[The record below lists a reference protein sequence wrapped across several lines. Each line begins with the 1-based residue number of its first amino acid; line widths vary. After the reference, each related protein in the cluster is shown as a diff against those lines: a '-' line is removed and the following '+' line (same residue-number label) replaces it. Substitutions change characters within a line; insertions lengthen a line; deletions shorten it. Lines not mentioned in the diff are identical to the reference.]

1 MIRSDPPQVRPMDT
15 TQERILKT
23 IKELPNVNP
32 GDIDALVDIQQDRNI
47 SLVRA
52 LLKQGIISEQD
63 LLVLLMRELHVPS
76 IDLTK
81 YRFDERLKSVI
92 GEKTARQYMVMPISM
107 LGQTLTLAIADPLNV
122 FVLDDL
128 RNVTGKEIE
137 IVLASESQIAV
148 VIDHFYNSTPVPMAQ
163 AGLNM
168 EGKGIEILQAKDDSP
183 QEQEELLSVEE
194 GPVIRIVNLVIKEA
208 LRQRASDIHIEP
220 QEQGMRVRFRIDG
233 ILQDILTI
241 PKESKNA
248 VGVRIKLMAKL
259 DITNTQ
265 TPQDGRFKMKVGR
278 QEVDFR
284 VSMLPTTF
292 GQKIVMRVL
301 DKNNLSVGLSKLG
314 FSKNSQCLLE
324 ESIHKPYG
332 MILVT
337 GPTGSGKST
346 TLYSLISK
354 LNTPERNIITIEE
367 PVEYLVD
374 GLTQIEVK
382 SDIGLNFAMG
392 LRAVLRQSPDVVMVG
407 EIRDTETADIAIK
420 ASLTGQLVLSTLH
433 TNSASGAVTRLV
445 DMGLEPFLVASS
457 LVLVCAQRLCRR
469 ICDSC
474 KSPVDIKPEML
485 RKIQHRLKTD
495 TVLYEGKGC
504 ELCRGTGYKGRIGVT
519 EVLQVDDHIRDMLLK
534 RNTSIEITRYAQ
546 KNQGMKLLFDDV
558 VDKMCAGETTLTE
571 VFRVASEDE

>member
-1 MIRSDPPQVRPMDT
+1 MDT
-15 TQERILKT
+15 IQERILKT
-23 IKELPNVNP
+23 LKEMPNVNP
-32 GDIDALVDIQQDRNI
+32 ADIDALIEVQQDNKAN
-47 SLVRA
+47 LVKT
-52 LLKQGIISEQD
+52 LLRQGIVSEQD
-63 LLVLLMRELHVPS
+63 LLILLMRELHIPS

-81 YRFDERLKSVI
+81 YRFDDRLKSFLP
-92 GEKTARQYMVMPISM
+92 EKIARQYLVMPISL
-107 LGQTLTLAIADPLNV
+107 LGQTMTVAIADPLNV
-122 FVLDDL
+122 FVMDDL

-137 IVLASESQIAV
+137 IVIASESQI
-148 VIDHFYNSTPVPMAQ
+148 
-163 AGLNM
+163 
-168 EGKGIEILQAKDDSP
+168 LQAVNQYYRSASSIMSHAT
-183 QEQEELLSVEE
+183 LSVESRDFE
-194 GPVIRIVNLVIKEA
+194 TLQSKDNLKDGLQDSVTQTEESQHVEEAPVIRIVNLVIKEA

-220 QEQGMRVRFRIDG
+220 QEAGMRVRFRIDG

-248 VGVRIKLMAKL
+248 VGVRIKLMANL

-265 TPQDGRFKMKVGR
+265 TPQDGRFKMKVGK

-314 FSKNSQCLLE
+314 FSKAAMTVLE
-324 ESIHKPYG
+324 ESIYKPYG

-382 SDIGLNFAMG
+382 ADIGLNFATG

-407 EIRDTETADIAIK
+407 EIRDAETADIAIK

-433 TNSASGAVTRLV
+433 TNSAAGAVTRLV

-474 KSPVDIKPEML
+474 KKPMDMTPEVL
-485 RKIQHRLKTD
+485 KKIQHRIKKD
-495 TVLYEGKGC
+495 TILYEGKGC
-504 ELCRGTGYKGRIGVT
+504 ERCRGTGYKGRVGVT
-519 EVLQVDDHIRDMLLK
+519 EVLQIDDNIRDMLLK
-534 RNTSIEITRYAQ
+534 KSTSLDITRYAQ

>member
-1 MIRSDPPQVRPMDT
+1 MDT

-23 IKELPNVNP
+23 LKSLPNVNAA
-32 GDIDALVDIQQDRNI
+32 DIDALLEVQKDKNI
-47 SLVRA
+47 SLVKA
-52 LLKQGIISEQD
+52 LLKGGIISEQD
-63 LLVLLMRELHVPS
+63 LLVLLMRELHIPS

-81 YRFDERLKSVI
+81 YRFDERLKSI
-92 GEKTARQYMVMPISM
+92 LTEKSARQYLAMPLSL
-107 LGQTLTLAIADPLNV
+107 LGQTLTVAIADPLNV
-122 FVLDDL
+122 FIKDDL
-128 RNVTGKEIE
+128 RNVTAKEIE
-137 IVLASESQIAV
+137 IVIASESQILR
-148 VIDHFYNSTPVPMAQ
+148 VIDQFYNSASAAMAH
-163 AGLNM
+163 ASLNADARDFGM
-168 EGKGIEILQAKDDSP
+168 LREKDSRQDSP
-183 QEQEELLSVEE
+183 QEEGESQAVVEA
-194 GPVIRIVNLVIKEA
+194 PVIRIVNLVIKEA
-208 LRQRASDIHIEP
+208 LAQRASDIHIEP
-220 QEQGMRVRFRIDG
+220 LDQGMRVRFRIDG

-248 VGVRIKLMAKL
+248 VGVRIKIMANL

-265 TPQDGRFKMKVGR
+265 TPQDGRFKMKVGN

-284 VSMLPTTF
+284 VSILPTTF

-314 FSKNSQCLLE
+314 FSKNAVTVLE
-324 ESIHKPYG
+324 KSIYEPYG

-346 TLYSLISK
+346 TLYSLIAK

-382 SDIGLNFAMG
+382 SDIGLNFAAG
-392 LRAVLRQSPDVVMVG
+392 LRAILRQSPDVVMVG
-407 EIRDTETADIAIK
+407 EIRDAETADIAIK

-457 LVLVCAQRLCRR
+457 LILICAQRLCRR

-474 KSPVDIKPEML
+474 KRPMDMKPEIL
-485 RKIQHRLKTD
+485 KKIQHRLKAGI
-495 TVLYEGKGC
+495 VLYEGKGC
-504 ELCRGTGYKGRIGVT
+504 ERCRGTGYKGRVGVT
-519 EVLQVDDHIRDMLLK
+519 EVLQIDDTIRDMILK
-534 RNTSIEITRYAQ
+534 RKTSIEINRYAQ

-571 VFRVASEDE
+571 VFRVASEDEE

>member
-1 MIRSDPPQVRPMDT
+1 MDT

-23 IKELPNVNP
+23 LKSLPNINP
-32 GDIDALVDIQQDRNI
+32 TDIDALIDIQQDKSI
-47 SLVRA
+47 SLVKA
-52 LLKQGIISEQD
+52 LLKQGIVSEQD
-63 LLVLLMRELHVPS
+63 LLALLMRELHIPS

-81 YRFDERLKSVI
+81 YRFDERLKSI
-92 GEKTARQYMVMPISM
+92 LSEKSARQYVVMPLSL
-107 LGQTLTLAIADPLNV
+107 LGQTMTVAIADPLNV

-137 IVLASESQIAV
+137 IVIASESQILG
-148 VIDHFYNSTPVPMAQ
+148 VIDKFYNAAPANTASAEPN
-163 AGLNM
+163 GF
-168 EGKGIEILQAKDDSP
+168 EIMQDKDGQ
-183 QEQEELLSVEE
+183 QEQGGGSMVEE
-194 GPVIRIVNLVIKEA
+194 APVIRIVNLVIKEA

-220 QEQGMRVRFRIDG
+220 LEQGMRVRFRIDG

-248 VGVRIKLMAKL
+248 VGVRIKLMANL

-265 TPQDGRFKMKVGR
+265 TPQDGRFKMKVGK

-284 VSMLPTTF
+284 LSMLPTTF

-301 DKNNLSVGLSKLG
+301 DKNNLSIGLGKLG
-314 FSKNSQCLLE
+314 FSKNAQALLE
-324 ESIHKPYG
+324 ESVYKPYG

-354 LNTPERNIITIEE
+354 LNTSDKNIITIEE

-382 SDIGLNFAMG
+382 PDIGLNFATG
-392 LRAVLRQSPDVVMVG
+392 LRAVLRQSPDIVMVG
-407 EIRDTETADIAIK
+407 EIRDAETADIAIK

-433 TNSASGAVTRLV
+433 TNSAAGAVTRLV

-474 KSPVDIKPEML
+474 KRPMEITPEVLKKIEHRIKPGT
-485 RKIQHRLKTD
+485 I
-495 TVLYEGKGC
+495 LYEGKGC
-504 ELCRGTGYKGRIGVT
+504 DHCRQTGYKGRVGVT
-519 EVLQVDDHIRDMLLK
+519 EVLQIDDHIRDMLLK
-534 RNTSIEITRYAQ
+534 GSTSLEITRYAQ

-558 VDKMCAGETTLTE
+558 VDKMCAGETTLAE

>member
-1 MIRSDPPQVRPMDT
+1 MDT
-15 TQERILKT
+15 TQERILKAL
-23 IKELPNVNP
+23 KELPNVNP
-32 GDIDALVDIQQDRNI
+32 ADIDALKDVKQDKKTG
-47 SLVRA
+47 LVKA

-63 LLVLLMRELHVPS
+63 LLVLLMRELHIPS

-81 YRFDERLKSVI
+81 YRFDERLKSI
-92 GEKTARQYMVMPISM
+92 LPEKSARQYLVMPLSL
-107 LGQTLTLAIADPLNV
+107 LGQTLTVAIADPLNV
-122 FVLDDL
+122 FIMDDL
-128 RNVTGKEIE
+128 RNVTGKEVE
-137 IVLASESQIAV
+137 IVIASESQILR
-148 VIDHFYNSTPVPMAQ
+148 VIDQFYKSTAAPAPQ
-163 AGLNM
+163 AGLDTQDKEFEFLQNK
-168 EGKGIEILQAKDDSP
+168 ESLQDGLQDPGELQAGA
-183 QEQEELLSVEE
+183 EA
-194 GPVIRIVNLVIKEA
+194 PVIRIVNLIIKEA

-220 QEQGMRVRFRIDG
+220 LEQGMRVRFRIDG

-248 VGVRIKLMAKL
+248 VGVRIKLMTNL

-265 TPQDGRFKMKVGR
+265 TPQDGRFKMKVGQ

-284 VSMLPTTF
+284 VSLLPTTY

-301 DKNNLSVGLSKLG
+301 DKNNLSVGLAKLG
-314 FSKNSQCLLE
+314 FSKSAKTVLE
-324 ESIHKPYG
+324 ESIYKPYG

-374 GLTQIEVK
+374 GLTQIEVRA
-382 SDIGLNFAMG
+382 DIGLNFAAG
-392 LRAVLRQSPDVVMVG
+392 LRAILRQSPDIVMVG
-407 EIRDTETADIAIK
+407 EIRDAETADIAIK
-420 ASLTGQLVLSTLH
+420 ASLTGQLVFSTLH
-433 TNSASGAVTRLV
+433 TNSAAGAVTRLV

-474 KSPVDIKPEML
+474 KRPMDIKPDIL
-485 RKIQHRLKTD
+485 KKIQHRIKPGI
-495 TVLYEGKGC
+495 VLYEGKGC
-504 ELCRGTGYKGRIGVT
+504 ERCRGTGYIGRVGVT
-519 EVLQVDDHIRDMLLK
+519 EVLQIDDNIRDMLLK
-534 RNTSIEITRYAQ
+534 RKTSSDITRYAQ
-546 KNQGMKLLFDDV
+546 KIQGMKLLFDDV

-571 VFRVASEDE
+571 VFRVASEEEE

>member
-1 MIRSDPPQVRPMDT
+1 MDT

-23 IKELPNVNP
+23 LKELPDINP
-32 GDIDALVDIQQDRNI
+32 SDIDALIEVLQDKNI
-47 SLVRA
+47 GLVKA
-52 LLKQGIISEQD
+52 VLKQKIISEQD
-63 LLVLLMRELHVPS
+63 LLILLMRELHIPS

-81 YRFDERLKSVI
+81 YRFDERLKGI
-92 GEKTARQYMVMPISM
+92 LGEKIARQYLVMPLSL
-107 LGQTLTLAIADPLNV
+107 LGQSLTVAISDPLNV
-122 FVLDDL
+122 FIMDDL

-137 IVLASESQIAV
+137 IVIAAESQILKA
-148 VIDHFYNSTPVPMAQ
+148 IDQLYNASSAASADESVSKEVQQEGSQEKEDLKA
-163 AGLNM
+163 M
-168 EGKGIEILQAKDDSP
+168 EGA
-183 QEQEELLSVEE
+183 
-194 GPVIRIVNLVIKEA
+194 PVIRIVDLVIKEA

-241 PKESKNA
+241 PKASKNA
-248 VGVRIKLMAKL
+248 VGARIKLMANL

-265 TPQDGRFKMKVGR
+265 TPQDGRFKMKVGK

-284 VSMLPTTF
+284 VSILPTTF

-301 DKNNLSVGLSKLG
+301 DKNSLSIGLAKLG
-314 FSKNSQCLLE
+314 FSKNSQTVLE
-324 ESIHKPYG
+324 QSIYKPYG

-354 LNTPERNIITIEE
+354 LNTPDRNIITIEE

-382 SDIGLNFAMG
+382 PDIGLNFATG
-392 LRAVLRQSPDVVMVG
+392 LRAVLRQSPDIVMVG
-407 EIRDTETADIAIK
+407 EIRDAETADIAIK

-474 KSPVDIKPEML
+474 KRPMDINPEIL
-485 RKIQHRLKTD
+485 KKIQHRLKYG

-504 ELCRGTGYKGRIGVT
+504 ENCRGTGYKGRLGVT
-519 EVLQVDDHIRDMLLK
+519 EVLQIDDNIRDMLLK
-534 RNTSIEITRYAQ
+534 GNTSAEITRYAQ

>member
-1 MIRSDPPQVRPMDT
+1 MDT

-23 IKELPNVNP
+23 LKKLPNINP
-32 GDIDALVDIQQDRNI
+32 ADIDALLEVQQDSKM
-47 SLVRA
+47 SLVKT
-52 LLKQGIISEQD
+52 LLRQGLVSEQD
-63 LLVLLMRELHVPS
+63 LLILLMRELHIPS

-81 YRFDERLKSVI
+81 YRFDDRLKTVLT
-92 GEKTARQYMVMPISM
+92 EKSARQYVVMPLSM
-107 LGQTLTLAIADPLNV
+107 LGQTLTVAIADPLNV
-122 FVLDDL
+122 FAIDDL

-137 IVLASESQIAV
+137 IVIAPETQILR
-148 VIDHFYNSTPVPMAQ
+148 VIDQFYNSSPAPMTHTSLN
-163 AGLNM
+163 AGGN
-168 EGKGIEILQAKDDSP
+168 KGFEILQNNDSQP
-183 QEQEELLSVEE
+183 DNGSEQDESEA
-194 GPVIRIVNLVIKEA
+194 PVIRMVNLVIKEA

-220 QEQGMRVRFRIDG
+220 QELGMRVRFRIDG

-248 VGVRIKLMAKL
+248 VGVRIKLMANL

-265 TPQDGRFKMKVGR
+265 TPQDGRFKMKVGK

-284 VSMLPTTF
+284 LSMLPTTF

-301 DKNNLSVGLSKLG
+301 DKNNLSIGLSKLG
-314 FSKNSQCLLE
+314 FSANATKVLE
-324 ESIHKPYG
+324 ESIYKPYG

-382 SDIGLNFAMG
+382 ADIGLNFATG

-407 EIRDTETADIAIK
+407 EIRDAETADIAIK

-433 TNSASGAVTRLV
+433 TNSAAGAVTRLV

-474 KSPVDIKPEML
+474 KRPVDVPPEL
-485 RKIQHRLKTD
+485 LQRIQHRIKAGTI
-495 TVLYEGKGC
+495 LYEGKGC
-504 ELCRGTGYKGRIGVT
+504 DRCRGTGYKGRVGVT
-519 EVLQVDDHIRDMLLK
+519 EVLQIDDHIRDMLLK
-534 RNTSIEITRYAQ
+534 GSTSMDITRYAQ

>member
-1 MIRSDPPQVRPMDT
+1 MTIMDT

-23 IKELPNVNP
+23 LKSLPNINP
-32 GDIDALVDIQQDRNI
+32 SDIDELIVAKKDKNI
-47 SLVRA
+47 SLVKA
-52 LLKQGIISEQD
+52 LVKQGIISEHD
-63 LLVLLMRELHVPS
+63 LLALLTRELHIPS

-81 YRFDERLKSVI
+81 CRFDEHLKSI
-92 GEKTARQYMVMPISM
+92 LPEKSARQYLVMPLSL
-107 LGQTLTLAIADPLNV
+107 LGQSLTVVIADPLNL
-122 FVLDDL
+122 FIMDDL
-128 RNVTGKEIE
+128 RNITGKEIE
-137 IVLASESQIAV
+137 IVIASENQILRAIDQFYKSAPKATADTDLNAQTEREESKAV
-148 VIDHFYNSTPVPMAQ
+148 VEA
-163 AGLNM
+163 
-168 EGKGIEILQAKDDSP
+168 
-183 QEQEELLSVEE
+183 
-194 GPVIRIVNLVIKEA
+194 PVIRIVNLVIKEA

-220 QEQGMRVRFRIDG
+220 LEQGMRVRFRIDG

-248 VGVRIKLMAKL
+248 VGVRIKLMANM

-265 TPQDGRFKMKVGR
+265 TPQDGRFKMKVGL
-278 QEVDFR
+278 QEIDFR

-314 FSKNSQCLLE
+314 FSQNSVTILE
-324 ESIHKPYG
+324 EAIYKPFG

-354 LNTPERNIITIEE
+354 LNTPDKNIITIEE

-374 GLTQIEVK
+374 GLTQIEVNA
-382 SDIGLNFAMG
+382 DIGLNFAAG
-392 LRAVLRQSPDVVMVG
+392 LRAILRQSPDVVMVG
-407 EIRDTETADIAIK
+407 EIRDAETADIAIK

-433 TNSASGAVTRLV
+433 TNNAAGAVTRLV

-469 ICDSC
+469 ICDYC
-474 KSPVDIKPEML
+474 KKPVDIKPEIL
-485 RKIQHRLKTD
+485 RKIQHRIKPGI
-495 TVLYEGKGC
+495 VLYEGKGC
-504 ELCRGTGYKGRIGVT
+504 ERCRDTGYKGRVGVT
-519 EVLQVDDHIRDMLLK
+519 EVLQIDDNIRDMLLK
-534 RNTSIEITRYAQ
+534 RKTSLDITRYAQ

-558 VDKMCAGETTLTE
+558 IDKMCAGETTLTE

>member
-1 MIRSDPPQVRPMDT
+1 MDT

-23 IKELPNVNP
+23 LKELPNVNP
-32 GDIDALVDIQQDRNI
+32 ADIDALIDVQQDQKI
-47 SLVRA
+47 SLVKA

-63 LLVLLMRELHVPS
+63 LLVLLMRELHIPS

-81 YRFDERLKSVI
+81 YRFDEKLKSI
-92 GEKTARQYMVMPISM
+92 LPEKSARQYLVMPLSL
-107 LGQTLTLAIADPLNV
+107 LGQTLTVAIADPLNV
-122 FVLDDL
+122 FIMDDL

-137 IVLASESQIAV
+137 IVIASETQILKVLDQFYKSASSAMSQAGM
-148 VIDHFYNSTPVPMAQ
+148 NSEAKDFEILQSKEGQKDISKELDEAQ
-163 AGLNM
+163 AGA
-168 EGKGIEILQAKDDSP
+168 EA
-183 QEQEELLSVEE
+183 
-194 GPVIRIVNLVIKEA
+194 PVIRIVNLVIKEA

-220 QEQGMRVRFRIDG
+220 LEQGMRVRFRIDG

-248 VGVRIKLMAKL
+248 VGVRIKLMANL

-265 TPQDGRFKMKVGR
+265 TPQDGRFKMKIGQ

-284 VSMLPTTF
+284 LSLLPTTF

-314 FSKNSQCLLE
+314 FSQNARTVLE
-324 ESIHKPYG
+324 ESIYKPYG

-374 GLTQIEVK
+374 GLTQIEVR
-382 SDIGLNFAMG
+382 SDIGLNFAAG
-392 LRAVLRQSPDVVMVG
+392 LRAILRQSPDIVMVG
-407 EIRDTETADIAIK
+407 EIRDAETADIAIK

-433 TNSASGAVTRLV
+433 TNSAAGAVTRLV

-469 ICDSC
+469 ICESC
-474 KSPVDIKPEML
+474 KRPVDIKPEIL
-485 RKIQHRLKTD
+485 KRVQHKIKPG

-504 ELCRGTGYKGRIGVT
+504 DRCRGTGYNGRVGVT
-519 EVLQVDDHIRDMLLK
+519 EVLQIDDNIRDMLLK
-534 RNTSIEITRYAQ
+534 RKTSMDITRYAQ

-558 VDKMCAGETTLTE
+558 IDKMCAGETTLTE
-571 VFRVASEDE
+571 VFRVASEDEE

>member
-1 MIRSDPPQVRPMDT
+1 MDT

-23 IKELPNVNP
+23 LRGLPNVNP
-32 GDIDALVDIQQDRNI
+32 SDIEALMQVLRDKNI

-52 LLKQGIISEQD
+52 LLKQRIISDQD
-63 LLVLLMRELHVPS
+63 LLILLMRELHVPS

-81 YRFDERLKSVI
+81 YRFDERLKTVV
-92 GEKTARQYMVMPISM
+92 GEKIARQYTVMPLSL
-107 LGQTLTLAIADPLNV
+107 LGQTLTVAIADPLNV
-122 FVLDDL
+122 FILDDL
-128 RNVTGKEIE
+128 SNVTGKEIE
-137 IVLASESQIAV
+137 IVIASESQILKA
-148 VIDHFYNSTPVPMAQ
+148 IDQFYNTAAAALSHASLKVET
-163 AGLNM
+163 
-168 EGKGIEILQAKDDSP
+168 KDFEILQKDDLQTVR
-183 QEQEELLSVEE
+183 QEGDSLAAQEA
-194 GPVIRIVNLVIKEA
+194 PITRIVHLVIKEA
-208 LRQRASDIHIEP
+208 LRQRASDIHMEP
-220 QEQGMRVRFRIDG
+220 QEQGIRVRFRIDG

-248 VGVRIKLMAKL
+248 VGVRIKLMSNL

-314 FSKNSQCLLE
+314 FSQGVLGVLE
-324 ESIHKPYG
+324 QSIHKPYG

-346 TLYSLISK
+346 TLYSLVSQ
-354 LNTPERNIITIEE
+354 LNTTDRNIVTIEE

-374 GLTQIEVK
+374 GLSQIEVR
-382 SDIGLNFAMG
+382 SEIGLNFATG

-407 EIRDTETADIAIK
+407 EIRDAETADIAIK

-433 TNSASGAVTRLV
+433 TNSAADAVTRLV

-457 LVLVCAQRLCRR
+457 LVMVCAQRLCRR
-469 ICDSC
+469 ICSSC
-474 KSPVDIKPEML
+474 KRPADVKLEMF
-485 RKIQHRLKTD
+485 RKIQHRLKPD

-504 ELCRGTGYKGRIGVT
+504 ELCRGTGYKGRIGIM
-519 EVLQVDDHIRDMLLK
+519 EVLQIDDNIRNMLLK
-534 RNTSIEITRYAQ
+534 RNTSLDITRYAQ
-546 KNQGMKLLFDDV
+546 KNQSMKLLFDDV
-558 VDKMCAGETTLTE
+558 IDKMCSGETTLTE
-571 VFRVASEDE
+571 VYRVASEDE

>member
-1 MIRSDPPQVRPMDT
+1 MD
-15 TQERILKT
+15 
-23 IKELPNVNP
+23 
-32 GDIDALVDIQQDRNI
+32 AQQDKDI
-47 SLVRA
+47 SLVKA

-63 LLVLLMRELHVPS
+63 LLIILMRELHIPS

-81 YRFDERLKSVI
+81 YRFDERLKSI
-92 GEKTARQYMVMPISM
+92 LGEKSARQYHVMPLSL
-107 LGQTLTLAIADPLNV
+107 LGGTMTVAIADPLNV

-128 RNVTGKEIE
+128 RNVTGKDIE
-137 IVLASESQIAV
+137 IVIASESQILKA
-148 VIDHFYNSTPVPMAQ
+148 IDQFYNSASAAMDVATQNAESKDF
-163 AGLNM
+163 N
-168 EGKGIEILQAKDDSP
+168 ILQDKDNTT
-183 QEQEELLSVEE
+183 ENEGVGVQEEA
-194 GPVIRIVNLVIKEA
+194 PVIRIVNLVIKEA

-220 QEQGMRVRFRIDG
+220 LEQGMRVRFRIDG

-248 VGVRIKLMAKL
+248 VGVRIKLMANL

-265 TPQDGRFKMKVGR
+265 TPQDGRFKMKVGK

-284 VSMLPTTF
+284 LSMLPTTF

-314 FSKNSQCLLE
+314 FSKNAVAVLE
-324 ESIHKPYG
+324 ESIYKPYG

-354 LNTPERNIITIEE
+354 LNTPDKNIITIEE

-382 SDIGLNFAMG
+382 SDIGLNFAVG

-407 EIRDTETADIAIK
+407 EIRDAETADIAIK

-433 TNSASGAVTRLV
+433 TNSAAGAVTRLV

-469 ICDSC
+469 ICESC
-474 KSPVDIKPEML
+474 KKPMTITPEIL
-485 RKIQHRLKTD
+485 NKIQHRLKAD

-504 ELCRGTGYKGRIGVT
+504 ERCRGTGYKGRVGVT
-519 EVLQVDDHIRDMLLK
+519 EVLQIDDNIRDMLLK
-534 RNTSIEITRYAQ
+534 GKTSLDITRYAQ

-558 VDKMCAGETTLTE
+558 IDKMCAGETTLTE

>member
-1 MIRSDPPQVRPMDT
+1 MDT

-32 GDIDALVDIQQDRNI
+32 ADIDALTGVLQDKSI
-47 SLVRA
+47 GLVKA
-52 LLKQGIISEQD
+52 VIKQSIISEQD
-63 LLVLLMRELHVPS
+63 LLILLMRELHIPS

-81 YRFDERLKSVI
+81 YRFDERLKSVVT
-92 GEKTARQYMVMPISM
+92 EKTARQYMVMPLSL
-107 LGQTLTLAIADPLNV
+107 LGQSLTVAIADPLNV
-122 FVLDDL
+122 FIMDDL

-137 IVLASESQIAV
+137 VVIASESQILKT
-148 VIDHFYNSTPVPMAQ
+148 IDQFYRTGASSMTGENGPKDAQ
-163 AGLNM
+163 A
-168 EGKGIEILQAKDDSP
+168 ESP
-183 QEQEELLSVEE
+183 AEQEELNAVEQ
-194 GPVIRIVNLVIKEA
+194 GPVMRIVDLVIKEA

-220 QEQGMRVRFRIDG
+220 QELGMRVRFRIDG

-248 VGVRIKLMAKL
+248 VGVRIKLMANL

-265 TPQDGRFKMKVGR
+265 TPQDGRFKMKVGK

-301 DKNNLSVGLSKLG
+301 DKNNLSIGLSKLG
-314 FSKNSQCLLE
+314 FSPDASKVLE
-324 ESIHKPYG
+324 QSIYKPYG

-346 TLYSLISK
+346 TLYSLINK
-354 LNTPERNIITIEE
+354 LNTPDKNIITIEE

-382 SDIGLNFAMG
+382 PDIGLNFATG

-407 EIRDTETADIAIK
+407 EIRDAETADIAIK

-433 TNSASGAVTRLV
+433 TNSAAGAVTRLV

-474 KSPVDIKPEML
+474 KSPIDMKPEIL
-485 RKIQHRLKTD
+485 KKIQHRLKAD
-495 TVLYEGKGC
+495 TVLYEGRGC
-504 ELCRGTGYKGRIGVT
+504 ERCRGTGYKGRVGVT
-519 EVLQVDDHIRDMLLK
+519 EVLQIDDHIRDMLLK
-534 RNTSIEITRYAQ
+534 KCTSVEITRYAQ

-558 VDKMCAGETTLTE
+558 VDKMCAGETSLTE

>member
-1 MIRSDPPQVRPMDT
+1 MDT

-23 IKELPNVNP
+23 LKSLPNINP
-32 GDIDALVDIQQDRNI
+32 ADIDALIEAQQDKSI
-47 SLVRA
+47 SLVKV
-52 LLKQGIISEQD
+52 LLKGGIISEQD
-63 LLVLLMRELHVPS
+63 MLVLLMRELHIPS

-81 YRFDERLKSVI
+81 YRFDERLKSI
-92 GEKTARQYMVMPISM
+92 LPEKSARQYLVIPLSL
-107 LGQTLTLAIADPLNV
+107 LGATLTVAIADPLNV
-122 FVLDDL
+122 FIMDDL
-128 RNVTGKEIE
+128 RNVTGKDIE
-137 IVLASESQIAV
+137 IVIAAESQILR
-148 VIDHFYNSTPVPMAQ
+148 VIDQFYKSTSVPPAHASLNAQ
-163 AGLNM
+163 T
-168 EGKGIEILQAKDDSP
+168 
-183 QEQEELLSVEE
+183 EQEESQAVWEA
-194 GPVIRIVNLVIKEA
+194 PVIRIVNLTIKEA

-220 QEQGMRVRFRIDG
+220 LEQGMRVRFRIDG

-248 VGVRIKLMAKL
+248 VGVRIKLMANL

-265 TPQDGRFKMKVGR
+265 TPQDGRFKMKAGN

-301 DKNNLSVGLSKLG
+301 DKNNLSEGLSKLG
-314 FSKNSQCLLE
+314 FSKNARDLLE
-324 ESIHKPYG
+324 ESVYKPYG

-346 TLYSLISK
+346 TLYSLIAK

-382 SDIGLNFAMG
+382 PDIGLNFAAG
-392 LRAVLRQSPDVVMVG
+392 LRAILRQSPDVVMVG
-407 EIRDTETADIAIK
+407 EIRDAETADIAIK

-433 TNSASGAVTRLV
+433 TNSASGAITRLV

-474 KSPVDIKPEML
+474 KRPMDINPEIL
-485 RKIQHRLKTD
+485 KKIQHRIKPGI
-495 TVLYEGKGC
+495 VLYEGKGC
-504 ELCRGTGYKGRIGVT
+504 ERCRGTGYKGRVGVT
-519 EVLQVDDHIRDMLLK
+519 EVLQIDDNIRDMILK
-534 RNTSIEITRYAQ
+534 RKTSMEITRYAQ

-571 VFRVASEDE
+571 VFRVASEDEE

>member
-1 MIRSDPPQVRPMDT
+1 MDT

-23 IKELPNVNP
+23 LKELPNVNP
-32 GDIDALVDIQQDRNI
+32 ADIDALIEIQQDKKI
-47 SLVRA
+47 SLVKA

-63 LLVLLMRELHVPS
+63 LLVLLMRELHIPS

-81 YRFDERLKSVI
+81 YRFDERLKSI
-92 GEKTARQYMVMPISM
+92 LPEKSARQYLVMPLSL
-107 LGQTLTLAIADPLNV
+107 LGQTLTVAIADPLNV
-122 FVLDDL
+122 FIMDDL

-137 IVLASESQIAV
+137 IVIASESQILR
-148 VIDHFYNSTPVPMAQ
+148 VIDQFYKSSSPDLAEANQKTGNTDFEFLQKNENQQDGAQDPGELQ
-163 AGLNM
+163 AGA
-168 EGKGIEILQAKDDSP
+168 EA
-183 QEQEELLSVEE
+183 
-194 GPVIRIVNLVIKEA
+194 PVIRIVNLVIKEA

-220 QEQGMRVRFRIDG
+220 LEQGMRVRFRIDG

-248 VGVRIKLMAKL
+248 VGVRIKLMTNL

-265 TPQDGRFKMKVGR
+265 TPQDGRFKMKVGK

-284 VSMLPTTF
+284 VSLLPTTY

-314 FSKNSQCLLE
+314 FSKNAKTVLE
-324 ESIHKPYG
+324 ESIYKPYG

-374 GLTQIEVK
+374 GLTQIEVR
-382 SDIGLNFAMG
+382 SDIGLNFAAG
-392 LRAVLRQSPDVVMVG
+392 LRAILRQSPDVVMVG
-407 EIRDTETADIAIK
+407 EIRDAETADIAIK

-433 TNSASGAVTRLV
+433 TNSAAGAVTRLV

-474 KSPVDIKPEML
+474 KRPMDIKPDIL
-485 RKIQHRLKTD
+485 KKIQHRIKPG
-495 TVLYEGKGC
+495 VILYEGKGC
-504 ELCRGTGYKGRIGVT
+504 ERCRGTGYIGRVGVT
-519 EVLQVDDHIRDMLLK
+519 EVLQIDDNIRDMLLK
-534 RNTSIEITRYAQ
+534 RKTSSDITRYAQ
-546 KNQGMKLLFDDV
+546 KIQGMKLLFDDV

-571 VFRVASEDE
+571 VFRVASEDEE

>member
-1 MIRSDPPQVRPMDT
+1 MDT

-23 IKELPNVNP
+23 LKSLPNVNP
-32 GDIDALVDIQQDRNI
+32 ADIDALIAVQQDKKI
-47 SLVRA
+47 SLVKA

-63 LLVLLMRELHVPS
+63 LLVLLMRELHIPS

-81 YRFDERLKSVI
+81 YRFDERLKSVLP
-92 GEKTARQYMVMPISM
+92 EKCARQYLVMPISL
-107 LGQTLTLAIADPLNV
+107 LGQTLTVAIADPLNV
-122 FVLDDL
+122 FILDDL

-137 IVLASESQIAV
+137 IVIASETQILK
-148 VIDHFYNSTPVPMAQ
+148 VIDQFYKSASAAMAHATLNAQTKDFEMFQEKESKEDTPRTQEGSQ
-163 AGLNM
+163 AVA
-168 EGKGIEILQAKDDSP
+168 EA
-183 QEQEELLSVEE
+183 
-194 GPVIRIVNLVIKEA
+194 PVIRIVNLVIKEA
-208 LRQRASDIHIEP
+208 LHQRASDIHIEP
-220 QEQGMRVRFRIDG
+220 MEQGMRVRFRIDG

-248 VGVRIKLMAKL
+248 VGVRIKLMANL

-265 TPQDGRFKMKVGR
+265 TPQDGRFKMKVGN

-301 DKNNLSVGLSKLG
+301 DKNNLSVGLSNLG
-314 FSKNSQCLLE
+314 FSKSAMAILE
-324 ESIHKPYG
+324 ESIYKPYG
-332 MILVT
+332 MILIT

-346 TLYSLISK
+346 TLYSLVSK
-354 LNTPERNIITIEE
+354 LNTPEKNIITIEE

-382 SDIGLNFAMG
+382 TEIGLNFAVG
-392 LRAVLRQSPDVVMVG
+392 LRAILRQSPDVVMVG
-407 EIRDTETADIAIK
+407 EIRDAETADIAIK

-433 TNSASGAVTRLV
+433 TNSASDAVTRLV

-469 ICDSC
+469 ICEHC
-474 KSPVDIKPEML
+474 KKPVTIKPEIL
-485 RKIQHRLKTD
+485 KKIQHKIIPGI
-495 TVLYEGKGC
+495 VLYEGKGC
-504 ELCRGTGYKGRIGVT
+504 ERCRGTGYKGRLGIT
-519 EVLQVDDHIRDMLLK
+519 EVLQIDDHIRDMLLQRK
-534 RNTSIEITRYAQ
+534 TSLDITRYAQ

-571 VFRVASEDE
+571 VFRVASEDEE

>member
-1 MIRSDPPQVRPMDT
+1 MDT

-23 IKELPNVNP
+23 LKSLPNINP
-32 GDIDALVDIQQDRNI
+32 ADIDALIEVQQDKNI
-47 SLVRA
+47 SLVKA

-63 LLVLLMRELHVPS
+63 LLVLLMRELHIPS

-81 YRFDERLKSVI
+81 YRFDERLKSI
-92 GEKTARQYMVMPISM
+92 FPEKSARQYLAMPLSL
-107 LGQTLTLAIADPLNV
+107 LGQTLTVAISDPLNV
-122 FVLDDL
+122 FIMDDL

-137 IVLASESQIAV
+137 IVIAAESQILG
-148 VIDHFYNSTPVPMAQ
+148 VINQFYNSASVGLAP
-163 AGLNM
+163 AGLNV
-168 EGKGIEILQAKDDSP
+168 EAP
-183 QEQEELLSVEE
+183 QEQEESQAVWEA
-194 GPVIRIVNLVIKEA
+194 PVIRIVNLVIKEA
-208 LRQRASDIHIEP
+208 LAQRASDIHIEP
-220 QEQGMRVRFRIDG
+220 LEQGMRVRFRIDG

-241 PKESKNA
+241 PKEAKNS
-248 VGVRIKLMAKL
+248 VGVRIKLMSNL

-265 TPQDGRFKMKVGR
+265 TPQDGRFKMKVGN

-301 DKNNLSVGLSKLG
+301 NKNNLSVGLSKLG
-314 FSKNSQCLLE
+314 FSKDAVTVLE
-324 ESIHKPYG
+324 ESIYKPYG

-382 SDIGLNFAMG
+382 SDIGLNFAAG
-392 LRAVLRQSPDVVMVG
+392 LRAILRQSPDVVMVG
-407 EIRDTETADIAIK
+407 EIRDAETADIAIK

-433 TNSASGAVTRLV
+433 TNSAADAVTRLV
-445 DMGLEPFLVASS
+445 DMGIEPFLVASS

-469 ICDSC
+469 ICDFC
-474 KSPVDIKPEML
+474 KNPVDIKPEVL
-485 RKIQHRLKTD
+485 KKIQHRIKPGI
-495 TVLYEGKGC
+495 VLYEGRGC
-504 ELCRGTGYKGRIGVT
+504 ERCRGTGYQGRVGVT
-519 EVLQVDDHIRDMLLK
+519 EVLQIDDNIRDMLLK
-534 RNTSIEITRYAQ
+534 RKTSIEITRYAQ

-558 VDKMCAGETTLTE
+558 IDKMNAGETTLTE
-571 VFRVASEDE
+571 VFRVTSEEE

>member
-1 MIRSDPPQVRPMDT
+1 MDT

-23 IKELPNVNP
+23 LKSLPNVNP
-32 GDIDALVDIQQDRNI
+32 ADIDALIEVQQDKKI
-47 SLVRA
+47 SLVKA

-63 LLVLLMRELHVPS
+63 LLVLLMRELHIPS

-81 YRFDERLKSVI
+81 YRFDERLKSI
-92 GEKTARQYMVMPISM
+92 LPEKSARQYLVMPLSL
-107 LGQTLTLAIADPLNV
+107 LGQTLTVAIADPLNV
-122 FVLDDL
+122 FILDDL

-137 IVLASESQIAV
+137 IVIASESQILR
-148 VIDHFYNSTPVPMAQ
+148 VIDQFYKSTSAAMAQ
-163 AGLNM
+163 ANM
-168 EGKGIEILQAKDDSP
+168 DTGARDFEILQNKESQQDSP
-183 QEQEELLSVEE
+183 QDPEDAQAGAEA
-194 GPVIRIVNLVIKEA
+194 PVIRIVHLIIKEA

-220 QEQGMRVRFRIDG
+220 LEQGMRVRFRIDG

-248 VGVRIKLMAKL
+248 VGVRIKLMANL

-265 TPQDGRFKMKVGR
+265 TPQDGRFKMKIGQ

-284 VSMLPTTF
+284 VSLLPTTF

-301 DKNNLSVGLSKLG
+301 DKSNLAGGLSKLG
-314 FSKNSQCLLE
+314 FSKNAKTVLE
-324 ESIHKPYG
+324 ESIYRPYG

-374 GLTQIEVK
+374 GLTQIEVRA
-382 SDIGLNFAMG
+382 DIGLNFAAG
-392 LRAVLRQSPDVVMVG
+392 LRAILRQSPDVVMVG
-407 EIRDTETADIAIK
+407 EIRDAETADIAIK
-420 ASLTGQLVLSTLH
+420 ASLTGQLVFSTLH
-433 TNSASGAVTRLV
+433 TNSAAGAVTRLV

-474 KSPVDIKPEML
+474 KRPVDIKPEIL
-485 RKIQHRLKTD
+485 KRIQHRIKPGITI
-495 TVLYEGKGC
+495 YEGKGC
-504 ELCRGTGYKGRIGVT
+504 ERCRGTGYKGRVGVT
-519 EVLQVDDHIRDMLLK
+519 EVLQIDDNIRDMLLK
-534 RNTSIEITRYAQ
+534 KSTSDEITRYAQ

-558 VDKMCAGETTLTE
+558 VDKMCTGETTLTE